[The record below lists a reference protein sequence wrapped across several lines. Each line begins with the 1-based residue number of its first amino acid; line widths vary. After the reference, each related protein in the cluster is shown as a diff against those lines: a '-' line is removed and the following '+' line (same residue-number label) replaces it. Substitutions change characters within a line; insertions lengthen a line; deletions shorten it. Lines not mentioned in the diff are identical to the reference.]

1 MKYRI
6 EPRTPS
12 FSENMQNGLEQS
24 AKSAAL
30 MTGGL
35 ILGGVALGVG
45 AVRSR
50 RIRLKLMGAAHFPIS
65 FLIISTVLTYVTSWI
80 CDVGDPGG
88 TEAFASTLPWI
99 ILAAAIISIIWSIFF
114 IKRYVRPKL
123 KELDDAEYATAAAA
137 AASTQSGSGI
147 IYPPGYMP

>member
-50 RIRLKLMGAAHFPIS
+50 RIRLKLMGVAHFPIS
-65 FLIISTVLTYVTSWI
+65 FFIVSAVLTYVAAWI
-80 CDVGDPGG
+80 CDVGDPGE
-88 TEAFASTLPWI
+88 TEAFALTIPWI
-99 ILAAAIISIIWSIFF
+99 LLAAVILSIIWSIFF

-123 KELDDAEYATAAAA
+123 KELDEAEYAAAAAA
-137 AASTQSGSGI
+137 AASAQTGPGI